1 MSSSQQKLDDL
12 IQKHQQA
19 SRSGVLPER
28 DLWPGIEQA
37 ILTVNNSSNKYF
49 ANKHFAVAA
58 SLMLAVFIGYF
69 SFESGKAAQGDA
81 LVAALS
87 EQHQSQKQSL
97 LVQYQ
102 DSPALTSNWNE
113 QLDELDDAAAAIK
126 AALKEDPN
134 NPALIKMLRHV
145 YSQQMQ
151 IIERVHKPTWSQI

>member
-1 MSSSQQKLDDL
+1 MSNNQQKLDDL

-19 SRSGVLPER
+19 SRFGMLPER

-37 ILTVNNSSNKYF
+37 ILPVKSSNNKY
-49 ANKHFAVAA
+49 FAVAA

>member
-28 DLWPGIEQA
+28 DLWPGIERA
-37 ILTVNNSSNKYF
+37 ILPVKSSNNKY
-49 ANKHFAVAA
+49 FAVAA